1 MIKNKQPLTLLI
13 SVIISL
19 LLITTGL
26 SFAYFTAN
34 ITGIETSTT
43 IEASGGV
50 MTINY
55 EGGENISTPNIFPG
69 NNPFATKT
77 FTLTANNTS
86 SDNMHYHIILVT
98 EENTFRD
105 GAISYNLISENND
118 NNGKTAPNIDY
129 FSGIKTGKRETIIGN
144 GYFTGGLNNVHTY
157 VLNLYLLKQERFNH
171 HDDQGR
177 VFEAYINIKEGN
189 IYPGYNEEKGVNH
202 PVLFTG
208 MTPVKWD
215 EAEEI
220 ITTSDDPDWYD
231 YDEKRWANAKSADG
245 SYWVWIPRYAYKI
258 ETCYHTSGEDC
269 YNLTGKEAGD
279 IDIKFLK
286 STTINTEDNTP
297 VETSGY
303 HPGVKDTSMHY
314 FLHPAFHFASDV
326 PGFWVAKFLP
336 SPTEGVE
343 TITGTCGTEDNVTT
357 KTLKVI
363 PDVNSWRCIDIGSS
377 FKVSLELKNK
387 EIYGWQKEE
396 IDTHLLT
403 NQEWGAIAYLSKS
416 KHGAHDEEVWINP
429 NNNLI
434 TGCAGDSRSAPS
446 TSNCQEYNTAYGQKN
461 STTHNIY
468 GVYDMP
474 GNSYERV
481 AGNYNGLVGNNSFT
495 KSEMESIFPEYIIKY
510 STPEANRLNKIGMDY
525 DKFVYGDAV
534 YEVSNNANRFN
545 GTEWLGSPNG
555 SWYSDISYQPRTT
568 HPWFDRGGS
577 FAQAVGA
584 GMFRFSNSAGEP
596 DVIAS
601 FRPALVPR

>member
-1 MIKNKQPLTLLI
+1 
-13 SVIISL
+13 
-19 LLITTGL
+19 
-26 SFAYFTAN
+26 
-34 ITGIETSTT
+34 
-43 IEASGGV
+43 
-50 MTINY
+50 
-55 EGGENISTPNIFPG
+55 
-69 NNPFATKT
+69 
-77 FTLTANNTS
+77 
-86 SDNMHYHIILVT
+86 
-98 EENTFRD
+98 
-105 GAISYNLISENND
+105 
-118 NNGKTAPNIDY
+118 
-129 FSGIKTGKRETIIGN
+129 
-144 GYFTGGLNNVHTY
+144 
-157 VLNLYLLKQERFNH
+157 
-171 HDDQGR
+171 
-177 VFEAYINIKEGN
+177 
-189 IYPGYNEEKGVNH
+189 
-202 PVLFTG
+202 
-208 MTPVKWD
+208 
-215 EAEEI
+215 
-220 ITTSDDPDWYD
+220 
-231 YDEKRWANAKSADG
+231 
-245 SYWVWIPRYAYKI
+245 
-258 ETCYHTSGEDC
+258 
-269 YNLTGKEAGD
+269 
-279 IDIKFLK
+279 
-286 STTINTEDNTP
+286 
-297 VETSGY
+297 
-303 HPGVKDTSMHY
+303 MHY

-525 DKFVYGDAV
+525 DKYVYGDAV
-534 YEVSNNANRFN
+534 YEVSNNANRYD
-545 GTEWLGSPNG
+545 GEEWLGNPNG
-555 SWYSDISYQPRTT
+555 SWFTDISYQPRTS

-577 FAQAVGA
+577 YLQGVGA
-584 GMFRFSNSAGEP
+584 GMFRFSNSAGEVSP
-596 DVIAS
+596 SAS
-601 FRPALVPR
+601 FRPSLVPR